1 MAWSGQGGKALTR
14 IAGRIAQQVAGH
26 IRPRMTAAPKTC
38 ARMVAA
44 GMAGASL
51 AVPTSANAHATGQS
65 FVALLPT
72 GPYMAIGVATV
83 ALSILLLWF
92 LPQRSAATLLPSR
105 GLGRIA
111 APVQARTLCSMMMF
125 LLLCGG
131 IVSGLSGTRDPLEN
145 PLVLGFW
152 VAFWMA
158 SPMVQGY
165 LFDLWGWISPW
176 RWATQPII
184 GLVARPP
191 LALPAR
197 AGVWPAVALLLGF
210 SAFTLADPAPDDPAR
225 LAVVIAAYC
234 GLTFAGMVLFGPRRW
249 LRQAE
254 FLSVLMAQFGRLPVL
269 ARRGRQVR
277 AGWPG
282 WQLANGAAAVRGT
295 PVFILVLL
303 GTGSF
308 DGFNE
313 TFVWLDLIG
322 VNPLAFPG
330 RSAVIGPVIIGLV
343 TANVLL
349 VCLFTAMIT
358 AGERMTGGRRG
369 MAELL
374 VRFAPTILPIAL
386 AYHMAH
392 YLPSLLVDG
401 QYVLLA
407 MNDPFG
413 TGANLLG
420 LADFYVTTGFFNH
433 RETMRV
439 IWLSQ
444 AAFIVVGHVIAVI
457 LAHAAAV
464 TLYGDVA
471 RAFRAG
477 LPLAI
482 FMVLYTWLGL
492 WLLAAPKGG

>member
-1 MAWSGQGGKALTR
+1 MVCRKQWQEQPARIGAGIAAAAIMA
-14 IAGRIAQQVAGH
+14 
-26 IRPRMTAAPKTC
+26 
-38 ARMVAA
+38 
-44 GMAGASL
+44 
-51 AVPTSANAHATGQS
+51 PTSASAHATGQS

-72 GPYMAIGVATV
+72 GPYMAVGVAIV
-83 ALSILLLWF
+83 ALSIMLLWF
-92 LPQRSAATLLPSR
+92 LPQHSAARLLPSR
-105 GLGRIA
+105 SCGRIA
-111 APVQARTLCSMMMF
+111 APPAARSAGSFLTF

-131 IVSGLSGTRDPLEN
+131 IAGGLTGTRDPLEN

-158 SPMVQGY
+158 SPMIQGY
-165 LFDLWGWISPW
+165 GFNLWGWISPW
-176 RWATQPII
+176 QWA
-184 GLVARPP
+184 ARPLAELTGRPVLP
-191 LALPAR
+191 LPR
-197 AGVWPAVALLLGF
+197 RVGVWPAAILLLGF

-225 LAVVIAAYC
+225 LAKVIATYSL
-234 GLTFAGMVLFGPRRW
+234 LTFAGMTLVGPRRW
-249 LRQAE
+249 LRQVE
-254 FLSVLMAQFGRLPVL
+254 FLSVLMAQFGRLGLL
-269 ARRGRQVR
+269 ARRGRRAR

-282 WQLANGAAAVRGT
+282 WQLASGAAAVPGI

-330 RSAVIGPVIIGLV
+330 RSAVIGQVITGLVVANLLLIGLFLTMIRIGDGLV
-343 TANVLL
+343 GGNRTPAQLL
-349 VCLFTAMIT
+349 AL
-358 AGERMTGGRRG
+358 
-369 MAELL
+369 
-374 VRFAPTILPIAL
+374 FAPTILPIAL
-386 AYHMAH
+386 AYHTAH

-401 QYVLLA
+401 QYVMIAL
-407 MNDPFG
+407 NDPFG
-413 TGANLLG
+413 TGADILG
-420 LADFYVTTGFFNH
+420 LADYYVTTGFFNH

-439 IWLSQ
+439 IWLTQ
-444 AAFIVVGHVIAVI
+444 AAVIVLGHVIAVI

-464 TLYGDVA
+464 QAYGDVA

-477 LPLAI
+477 LPLAL

>member
-1 MAWSGQGGKALTR
+1 MNGSDD
-14 IAGRIAQQVAGH
+14 GR
-26 IRPRMTAAPKTC
+26 RAPK
-38 ARMVAA
+38 RMAA
-44 GMAGASL
+44 SMAIFGAMLPDGAS
-51 AVPTSANAHATGQS
+51 AHATGQS

-72 GPYMAIGVATV
+72 GPYMAVGVAIV
-83 ALSILLLWF
+83 ALSIMLLWF
-92 LPQRSAATLLPSR
+92 LPQRSAGALLPSR
-105 GLGRIA
+105 GLGRLAA
-111 APVQARTLCSMMMF
+111 APLLRSSVSFLCF

-131 IVSGLSGTRDPLEN
+131 VASGLAGTRDPLEN

-158 SPMVQGY
+158 SPMIQGY

-176 RWATQPII
+176 RWARRPIADLT
-184 GLVARPP
+184 GRPP
-191 LALPAR
+191 LRLPRR
-197 AGVWPAVALLLGF
+197 AGVWPAVILLLGF

-225 LAVVIAAYC
+225 LAGVVAAYAV
-234 GLTFAGMVLFGPRRW
+234 LTFAGMALFGPGRW
-249 LRQAE
+249 LRQVE
-254 FLSVLMAQFGRLPVL
+254 FLTVLMAQFGRLAVT
-269 ARRGRQVR
+269 ARRGRRVR
-277 AGWPG
+277 VGWPG
-282 WQLANGAAAVRGT
+282 WQLAPGAVAVPGI

-330 RSAVIGPVIIGLV
+330 RSAVVLPVIIGLA
-343 TANVLL
+343 TANLL
-349 VCLFTAMIT
+349 LAGLFLAMIL
-358 AGERMTGGRRG
+358 AGDRMVGGGLGAGRL
-369 MAELL
+369 MAL
-374 VRFAPTILPIAL
+374 FAPTILPIAL

-401 QYVLLA
+401 QYVLVA

-413 TGANLLG
+413 TGADLLG
-420 LADFYVTTGFFNH
+420 LADYYVTTGFFNH

-444 AAFIVVGHVIAVI
+444 AAVIVLGHVIAVI
-457 LAHAAAV
+457 LAHGAAIAA
-464 TLYGDVA
+464 YGHAA

-477 LPLAI
+477 LPLAV

>member
-1 MAWSGQGGKALTR
+1 MAWSGQGGSVRSRGVVQITTR
-14 IAGRIAQQVAGH
+14 
-26 IRPRMTAAPKTC
+26 MAP
-38 ARMVAA
+38 V
-44 GMAGASL
+44 MAGACL
-51 AVPTSANAHATGQS
+51 AAVGMLVPVSASAHATGQS
-65 FVALLPT
+65 FIALLPT
-72 GPYMAIGVATV
+72 GPYMAIGVGTV
-83 ALSILLLWF
+83 ALSIMLLWF

-111 APVQARTLCSMMMF
+111 LPGQARTVSSLVTF
-125 LLLCGG
+125 LLLLAGIAGG
-131 IVSGLSGTRDPLEN
+131 LAGTRDPLEN

-158 SPMVQGY
+158 SPMIQGY

-176 RWATQPII
+176 RWAAQPLA
-184 GLVARPP
+184 GLVGRPP
-191 LALPAR
+191 LRLPRR

-225 LAVVIAAYC
+225 LARVIAAYTI
-234 GLTFAGMVLFGPRRW
+234 LTLAGMGLFGPRRW
-249 LRQAE
+249 LRQVE
-254 FLSVLMAQFGRLPVL
+254 FLSILMAQFGRLSLL
-269 ARRGRQVR
+269 ARRGRRVR
-277 AGWPG
+277 AGCQG
-282 WQLANGAAAVRGT
+282 WQLAGGAAAVPGT

-303 GTGSF
+303 ATGSF

-330 RSAVIGPVIIGLV
+330 RSAVVIPVITGLLGA
-343 TANVLL
+343 TLLLVLL
-349 VCLFTAMIT
+349 FMTMISLGNRIVGGADPV
-358 AGERMTGGRRG
+358 AGTGR
-369 MAELL
+369 LL
-374 VRFAPTILPIAL
+374 ALFAPTILPIAL
-386 AYHMAH
+386 AYHTAH

-401 QYVLLA
+401 QYVLVALD
-407 MNDPFG
+407 DPFG

-420 LADFYVTTGFFNH
+420 LADYYVTTGFFNH
-433 RETMRV
+433 RETMRL
-439 IWLSQ
+439 IWLGQ
-444 AAFIVVGHVIAVI
+444 AACIVIGHVIAVV

-464 TLYGDVA
+464 HLYGTGE

-477 LPLAI
+477 LPLAV

>member
-1 MAWSGQGGKALTR
+1 MMMPT
-14 IAGRIAQQVAGH
+14 
-26 IRPRMTAAPKTC
+26 
-38 ARMVAA
+38 
-44 GMAGASL
+44 GAS
-51 AVPTSANAHATGQS
+51 AHATGQS

-72 GPYMAIGVATV
+72 GPYMAVGVATV
-83 ALSILLLWF
+83 ALSIMLLWF
-92 LPQRSAATLLPSR
+92 LPHRAATSLLPSL

-111 APVQARTLCSMMMF
+111 APAPARTLCSLVMF
-125 LLLCGG
+125 MLLCGG
-131 IVSGLSGTRDPLEN
+131 IASGLTGTRDPLEN

-176 RWATQPII
+176 RWAVAPLA
-184 GLVARPP
+184 GLTARPVLP
-191 LALPAR
+191 LPR
-197 AGVWPAVALLLGF
+197 RVGVWPAAVLLLGF

-225 LAVVIAAYC
+225 LAKVMAAYIALTLC
-234 GLTFAGMVLFGPRRW
+234 GMALTGPRRW
-249 LRQAE
+249 LRQVE
-254 FLSVLMAQFGRLPVL
+254 FLSILMAQFSRLALL
-269 ARRGRQVR
+269 ARRGRRAR

-282 WQLANGAAAVRGT
+282 WQLASGAAAVPGT

-330 RSAVIGPVIIGLV
+330 RSAVIAPVIMGLAA
-343 TANVLL
+343 ANLIL
-349 VCLFTAMIT
+349 VAVFWLMIT
-358 AGERMTGGRRG
+358 AGDRMVGSSLSTGR
-369 MAELL
+369 LL
-374 VRFAPTILPIAL
+374 ALFAPTILPIAL
-386 AYHMAH
+386 AYHTAH

-401 QYVLLA
+401 QYVLVAL
-407 MNDPFG
+407 NDPFG
-413 TGANLLG
+413 SGANLLG

-444 AAFIVVGHVIAVI
+444 AAVIVLGHVIAVV

-464 TLYGDVA
+464 LAYGEVS

-477 LPLAI
+477 LPLAV

>member
-1 MAWSGQGGKALTR
+1 MAVAPSASCTR
-14 IAGRIAQQVAGH
+14 TARLAIAGMGISLVVPG
-26 IRPRMTAAPKTC
+26 TAY
-38 ARMVAA
+38 
-44 GMAGASL
+44 
-51 AVPTSANAHATGQS
+51 AHATGQS
-65 FVALLPT
+65 FIALLPT

-83 ALSILLLWF
+83 ALSIMLLWF
-92 LPQRSAATLLPSR
+92 LPPRSASALLPGR
-105 GLGRIA
+105 GLGRLA
-111 APVQARTLCSMMMF
+111 APPIARNLCSLLMF

-131 IVSGLSGTRDPLEN
+131 IMSGLAGTRDPLEN

-158 SPMVQGY
+158 SPMIQGY

-176 RWATQPII
+176 RWAAPAMT
-184 GLVARPP
+184 GLIDRPVLRLPRRAR
-191 LALPAR
+191 
-197 AGVWPAVALLLGF
+197 VWPAAILLLGF

-225 LAVVIAAYC
+225 LAGVAASYVTV
-234 GLTFAGMVLFGPRRW
+234 TFAGMALFGPRRW
-249 LRQAE
+249 LRQVE
-254 FLSVLMAQFGRLPVL
+254 FLSILMGQFGRLSLL
-269 ARRGRQVR
+269 ARRGRRVG

-282 WQLANGAAAVRGT
+282 WQLANGAAAVPGT
-295 PVFILVLL
+295 SVFILVLL

-330 RSAVIGPVIIGLV
+330 RSAVVIPVITGLLG
-343 TANVLL
+343 ANVLL
-349 VCLFTAMIT
+349 VCLFTIMIKAGDRMVGGT
-358 AGERMTGGRRG
+358 LRAGE
-369 MAELL
+369 LL
-374 VRFAPTILPIAL
+374 TLFAPTILPIAL
-386 AYHMAH
+386 AYHTAH

-401 QYVLLA
+401 QYVLVAL
-407 MNDPFG
+407 NDPFAA
-413 TGANLLG
+413 GANFLG

-444 AAFIVVGHVIAVI
+444 AAFIVLGHVIAVV
-457 LAHAAAV
+457 LAHGAAV
-464 TLYGDVA
+464 KLYGDVA

-477 LPLAI
+477 LPLAV

>member
-1 MAWSGQGGKALTR
+1 MPEHFAGQRAWR
-14 IAGRIAQQVAGH
+14 
-26 IRPRMTAAPKTC
+26 TAAL
-38 ARMVAA
+38 AFGVIAA
-44 GMAGASL
+44 GFGMVTPTAAS
-51 AVPTSANAHATGQS
+51 AHATGQS
-65 FVALLPT
+65 FIALLPT

-83 ALSILLLWF
+83 ALSIMLLWF
-92 LPQRSAATLLPSR
+92 LPPRTAAALLPSR
-105 GLGRIA
+105 GAGRIA
-111 APVQARTLCSMMMF
+111 APVAARSLCSLAVF

-131 IVSGLSGTRDPLEN
+131 ISAGFGGTRDPLEN

-152 VAFWMA
+152 VTFWMA

-176 RWATQPII
+176 RWAVQPMT
-184 GLVARPP
+184 GLIHQPP
-191 LALPAR
+191 LRLPRR
-197 AGVWPAVALLLGF
+197 AGSWPAVILLLCF

-225 LAVVIAAYC
+225 LAMVVAGYAVV
-234 GLTFAGMVLFGPRRW
+234 TFTGMALVGPRRW
-249 LRQAE
+249 LRQVE
-254 FLSVLMAQFGRLPVL
+254 FLSILMACFGRLSLL
-269 ARRGRQVR
+269 ARRGRRVR

-282 WQLANGAAAVRGT
+282 WQLATGATALPGT
-295 PVFILVLL
+295 SIFILALL

-330 RSAVIGPVIIGLV
+330 RSAVVIPVTGGLLC
-343 TANVLL
+343 ANILL
-349 VCLFTAMIT
+349 VCLFAMMIKT
-358 AGERMTGGRRG
+358 GDRMVGGGHRTGR
-369 MAELL
+369 LL
-374 VRFAPTILPIAL
+374 ALFAPTILPIAL
-386 AYHMAH
+386 AYHTAH

-401 QYVLLA
+401 QYVLVA

-413 TGANLLG
+413 SGADVLG

-433 RETMRV
+433 RETMRF

-444 AAFIVVGHVIAVI
+444 AAFIVFGHVIAVV
-457 LAHAAAV
+457 LAHGAAV
-464 TLYGDVA
+464 KLYGDVA

-477 LPLAI
+477 LPLAV

>member
-1 MAWSGQGGKALTR
+1 MARGDQPGSSAALCAAC
-14 IAGRIAQQVAGH
+14 IAGTG
-26 IRPRMTAAPKTC
+26 TAWPTG
-38 ARMVAA
+38 AA
-44 GMAGASL
+44 
-51 AVPTSANAHATGQS
+51 AHATGQS

-72 GPYMAIGVATV
+72 GPYMAVGVAIV
-83 ALSILLLWF
+83 ALSIMLLWF
-92 LPQRSAATLLPSR
+92 LPQRSASALLPHR
-105 GLGRIA
+105 NIGPTA
-111 APVQARTLCSMMMF
+111 APPALRNLSSLLMF
-125 LLLCGG
+125 LMLCGG
-131 IVSGLSGTRDPLEN
+131 VALGLHGTRDPLEN
-145 PLVLGFW
+145 ALVLGFW

-158 SPMVQGY
+158 APMVQGY

-176 RWATQPII
+176 HWAIRPLAT
-184 GLVARPP
+184 VAARPLLP
-191 LALPAR
+191 LPRRL
-197 AGVWPAVALLLGF
+197 GVWPAAVLLLCF

-225 LAVVIAAYC
+225 LAGVVSAY
-234 GLTFAGMVLFGPRRW
+234 MVLTIGGMALCGPRRW

-254 FLSVLMAQFGRLPVL
+254 FLSVLMAQFGRLSLL
-269 ARRGRQVR
+269 ARRGRNTR

-282 WQLANGAAAVRGT
+282 WQLGNGAVILPGI

-322 VNPLAFPG
+322 VNPLEFPG
-330 RSAVIGPVIIGLV
+330 RSAVIVPVIVGLAG
-343 TANVLL
+343 ANLLL
-349 VCLFTAMIT
+349 VGLFLAMIVT
-358 AGERMTGGRRG
+358 GDRMVGGGHASGR
-369 MAELL
+369 LL
-374 VRFAPTILPIAL
+374 AMFAPTILPIAL
-386 AYHMAH
+386 AYHSAH

-401 QYVLLA
+401 QYVFVA

-413 TGANLLG
+413 TGADFLG

-433 RETMRV
+433 RETMRA

-444 AAFIVVGHVIAVI
+444 AAVIVFGHVIAVI

-464 TLYGDVA
+464 KLYDNVA

-477 LPLAI
+477 LPLAV

>member
-1 MAWSGQGGKALTR
+1 MRTQIPEMTDCQQAGDQDRGRRGGIPLAAAT
-14 IAGRIAQQVAGH
+14 IATVS
-26 IRPRMTAAPKTC
+26 MTAPTT
-38 ARMVAA
+38 
-44 GMAGASL
+44 AS
-51 AVPTSANAHATGQS
+51 AHATGQS
-65 FVALLPT
+65 FIALLPT

-83 ALSILLLWF
+83 ALSIMLLWF
-92 LPQRSAATLLPSR
+92 LPPRAATALLPSR
-105 GLGRIA
+105 GFGRIA
-111 APVQARTLCSMMMF
+111 APAGARVICSFVMF

-131 IVSGLSGTRDPLEN
+131 IAAGLNGTRDPLEN

-176 RWATQPII
+176 RWAVRPMA
-184 GLVARPP
+184 GLIARPP
-191 LALPAR
+191 LQLPRR
-197 AGVWPAVALLLGF
+197 AGVWPAAILLLGF

-225 LAVVIAAYC
+225 LAGVIAAYAA
-234 GLTFAGMVLFGPRRW
+234 LTFAGMALTGPRRW
-249 LRQAE
+249 LRQVE
-254 FLSVLMAQFGRLPVL
+254 FLSVLMAQFSRLAPL
-269 ARRGRQVR
+269 ARRGRRVQ

-282 WQLANGAAAVRGT
+282 WRLATGAAAVPGT

-330 RSAVIGPVIIGLV
+330 RSAVVVPVMAGLLG
-343 TANVLL
+343 ANILL
-349 VCLFTAMIT
+349 VCLFTLMIT
-358 AGERMTGGRRG
+358 AGDRMVGGVRG
-369 MAELL
+369 IGQLL
-374 VRFAPTILPIAL
+374 TRFAPTILPIAL

-401 QYVLLA
+401 QYVLVAL
-407 MNDPFG
+407 NDPFG
-413 TGANLLG
+413 RSANLLG

-444 AAFIVVGHVIAVI
+444 AAFIVFGHVIAVV
-457 LAHAAAV
+457 LAHGAAM

-477 LPLAI
+477 LPLAV